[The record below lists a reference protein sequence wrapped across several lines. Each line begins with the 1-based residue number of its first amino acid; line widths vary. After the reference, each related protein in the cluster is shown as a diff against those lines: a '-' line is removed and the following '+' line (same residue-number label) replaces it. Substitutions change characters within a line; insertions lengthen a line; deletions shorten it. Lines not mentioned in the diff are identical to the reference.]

1 MRWRLH
7 STDSCDLCLSSGR
20 HCRCCRCRC
29 ARLARRCREQAADP
43 AAGRPC
49 RGRQQVRAARRKLA
63 KSEAPRH
70 CCPSGSVLHQIR
82 QLSLPGQS
90 GPSAST
96 LRRSEKC
103 ASCSTGPWL
112 KGWAEGT
119 VACGA
124 TGKPVSADSVAA
136 AGRGASTG
144 AAGGSAACLGN
155 PVKEYG
161 ADVRPTD
168 CRLKSC
174 RRSGSRLIPERMSAG
189 GLFSSSKSLLDPGQ
203 PKPRPLNHHTL

>member
-29 ARLARRCREQAADP
+29 ARLARRCRDQAADP
-43 AAGRPC
+43 AAGLPC

-136 AGRGASTG
+136 AGRGASTD
-144 AAGGSAACLGN
+144 AEQEEACL
-155 PVKEYG
+155 VKEYG

-174 RRSGSRLIPERMSAG
+174 RRSGSRSIPERKSAG